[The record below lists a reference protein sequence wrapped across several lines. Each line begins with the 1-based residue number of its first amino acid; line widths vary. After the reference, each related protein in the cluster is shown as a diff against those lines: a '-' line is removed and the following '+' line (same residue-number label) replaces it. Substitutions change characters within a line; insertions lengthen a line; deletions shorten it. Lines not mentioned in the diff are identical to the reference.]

1 MINIEIHK
9 ISINLNFLFKKRKI
23 LIFLPILT
31 EVGIPVGRDLSVWI
45 IVLSPMLEFYPTL
58 IADKSPLN
66 TAPYQI

>member
-45 IVLSPMLEFYPTL
+45 IVLSPILEFSPTL
-58 IADKSPLN
+58 IADKSPLS